1 MKLETIPVAAEMLRC
16 CKATLYAK
24 IRSKQIPSY
33 HIGRK
38 VLVNIPEVLAAMRN
52 GTNDEK

>member
-1 MKLETIPVAAEMLRC
+1 MKLETIPVAAEVLRC

-24 IRSKQIPSY
+24 IRSNEIPAY

-38 VLVNIPEVLAAMRN
+38 VLVNIPEVLAALRN
-52 GTNDEK
+52 GTDEQ